1 MRTKENALK
10 ILNNPPLQNKVIE
23 KILQMPFI
31 KNGKEANEAG
41 DKIPNEKGELG
52 KCPENPI
59 IVNGAMGEVSY
70 LSHLTR
76 EGKRICFYRSGSVGG
91 RIDNFVVFTTD
102 GSWKDNLYLDMYHK
116 YQSDIAPLVYELI
129 EEADGITGTTN
140 GMRDMTQFIINV
152 EMCSRQKF
160 GCLIVSP
167 VLDDL
172 DIQAVQE
179 VVFKKK
185 Y

>member
-1 MRTKENALK
+1 MRNKEDALK
-10 ILNNPPLQNKVIE
+10 ILNNPPLQNKVID

-41 DKIPNEKGELG
+41 DNIPAEKGEFG

-59 IVNGAMGEVSY
+59 IANGATGEVAY

-76 EGKRICFYRSGSVGG
+76 EGKRIFFYRSGSVGC
-91 RIDNFVVFTTD
+91 RIDNFVVFTPD

-116 YQSDIAPLVYELI
+116 YQSNVAPAGYEMI

-140 GMRDMTQFIINV
+140 GMRDMTQFIMNV
-152 EMCSRQKF
+152 ELCSRQKF

-167 VLDDL
+167 AIDSL
-172 DIQAVQE
+172 DIATVQAAIT
-179 VVFKKK
+179 KKNH
-185 Y
+185 

>member
-1 MRTKENALK
+1 MRNKEDALK
-10 ILNNPPLQNKVIE
+10 ILNNPPLQNKVID

-41 DKIPNEKGELG
+41 DNIPAEKGEFG

-59 IVNGAMGEVSY
+59 IANGATGEVAY

-91 RIDNFVVFTTD
+91 RIDCFVVFTPD
-102 GSWKDNLYLDMYHK
+102 GSWTERLYLDMYHK
-116 YQSDIAPLVYELI
+116 YQSDVAPSGYDLIA
-129 EEADGITGTTN
+129 EADGITGTSN
-140 GMRDMTQFIINV
+140 GIRDMTQFLMNV
-152 EMCSRQKF
+152 ELCSRQKF

-167 VLDDL
+167 CLDSL
-172 DIQAVQE
+172 DTPAIQKVIS
-179 VVFKKK
+179 KRR
-185 Y
+185 